1 MKQDEILSQLLAHAQ
16 QEQAY
21 RSDLLVK
28 YADILCRSDARVD
41 NVNRMIGNLIKLA
54 EQSTMLLA
62 NLTKEQEQVASLIS
76 ELRDKQ
82 RHIDHL
88 EQMRKE
94 DNERYL
100 QLMQHLMSILAATG
114 QGKTSENTIHLAR

>member
-1 MKQDEILSQLLAHAQ
+1 MKQEDILQQLLLHAQ

-62 NLTKEQEQVASLIS
+62 NLTREQEHVSSLIA
-76 ELRDKQ
+76 ELENKQ

-88 EQMRKE
+88 EAARKE
-94 DNERYL
+94 DNERFL
-100 QLMQHLMSILAATG
+100 QITQQLMSILAATG
-114 QGKTSENTIHLAR
+114 HKSSENTFHMTR

>member
-1 MKQDEILSQLLAHAQ
+1 MKQQEILTQLLHHAQ

-41 NVNRMIGNLIKLA
+41 NINRMVGNLIKLA
-54 EQSTMLLA
+54 EQSTLLLA
-62 NLTKEQEQVASLIS
+62 NLTKEQEHVSSLIS
-76 ELRDKQ
+76 ELENKQ

-88 EQMRKE
+88 EAARKE
-94 DNERYL
+94 DSERFL
-100 QLMQHLMSILAATG
+100 QITQQLMSILAATR
-114 QGKTSENTIHLAR
+114 QNTSENTFHMTR